1 MLVCFWVNP
10 ATIISVIQLVWLIKR
25 MNLKNLIFLLVIV
38 TFELISL
45 DLLILHGKLV

>member
-10 ATIISVIQLVWLIKR
+10 ATISSVIQLVWLIKR
-25 MNLKNLIFLLVIV
+25 IHLKNLIFLLVIV